1 MFTCRPIRPMLGFWD
16 SKVPKME
23 DSLPW
28 MPMNHVAKY
37 DAASYI
43 LGGEIRNSKNE
54 QNYKQ

>member
-1 MFTCRPIRPMLGFWD
+1 MLGFWD